1 LFIPL
6 FVAFHNVSTIQGGAG
21 FLPSTVLIKGN
32 AVKGSLMALN
42 QILEVQKNKNATH
55 TDGFV

>member
-6 FVAFHNVSTIQGGAG
+6 FVAFQHVSTIQGGAG